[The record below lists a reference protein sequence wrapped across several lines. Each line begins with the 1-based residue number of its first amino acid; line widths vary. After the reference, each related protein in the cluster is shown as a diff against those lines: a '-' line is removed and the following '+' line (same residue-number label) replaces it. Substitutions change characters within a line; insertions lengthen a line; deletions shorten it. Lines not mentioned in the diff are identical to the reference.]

1 MKIQVNYYLLFFF
14 KIFYWNILI
23 DIAVSVINL
32 LQELTDAESSD
43 ESIEGAKLLVDA
55 LVRFGNHN

>member
-1 MKIQVNYYLLFFF
+1 M
-14 KIFYWNILI
+14 
-23 DIAVSVINL
+23 SVINL